1 MARLVPWP
9 TTSSALPSA
18 SAERIACSTSAASRG
33 LSVSAMARSFR
44 RVGDGR
50 GTGEGRHDLARK
62 TAQLRAAAGDGEQD
76 IGHAGFLQSL
86 EVRADLIRRAE
97 QRVLLGA
104 AGLVGIGKHMR
115 AAFAR

>member
-9 TTSSALPSA
+9 TISSALPSA

-33 LSVSAMARSFR
+33 LSGSAIARSFR

-50 GTGEGRHDLARK
+50 GTGEGRHDLGRK

-76 IGHAGFLQSL
+76 IGHAGFLQG
-86 EVRADLIRRAE
+86 RKAGANLIRRAVE
-97 QRVLLGA
+97 RVLLGA
-104 AGLVGIGKHMR
+104 AGLV
-115 AAFAR
+115 